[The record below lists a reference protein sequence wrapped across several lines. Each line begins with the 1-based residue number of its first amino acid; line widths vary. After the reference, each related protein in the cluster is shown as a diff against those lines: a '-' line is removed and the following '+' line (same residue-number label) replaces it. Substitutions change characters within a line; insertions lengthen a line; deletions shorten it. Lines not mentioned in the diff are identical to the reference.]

1 MGSRKDSSRRGGR
14 APSQRQLRVGEEVRH
29 ALAEMLHR
37 GDFHDPELRSLNVT
51 VTEVRVTPDLRNATA
66 FVTPLGGENVP
77 ETVAALRRA
86 TPFLRG
92 QVARAVK
99 LKYVPS
105 LSFEPDTSFD
115 YATRIDTLLQD
126 PVVERDLQAGPE
138 AGPEA
143 EAGDE
148 DGGPGGGRG
157 GA

>member
-29 ALAEMLHR
+29 ALADMLHR

-51 VTEVRVTPDLRNATA
+51 VTEVRVSPDLRNATA
-66 FVTPLGGENVP
+66 FVTPLGGENLP

-92 QVARAVK
+92 QIARAVQ

-105 LSFEPDTSFD
+105 LSFEPDITFD

-126 PVVERDLQAGPE
+126 PVVERDLHAGSRDE
-138 AGPEA
+138 AKSEA
-143 EAGDE
+143 EDE
-148 DGGPGGGRG
+148 DGDRGGGRG